1 MIDRERVEA
10 YLICVPAV
18 CFMGVG
24 WSIVHNVVI
33 VKGGCGLNG
42 IQRCG
47 LLTNHFNDF
56 LSVIVKEIAATEF
69 KTTWELESLVLG
81 VGKLSIGKDLLQ
93 E

>member
-10 YLICVPAV
+10 YLICVPVV

-42 IQRCG
+42 IQRYG
-47 LLTNHFNDF
+47 FLANHLNDF
-56 LSVIVKEIAATEF
+56 LSVIIEETAATEF
-69 KTTWELESLVLG
+69 KTIWELESLVLG
-81 VGKLSIGKDLLQ
+81 VGKLSIGKYLLQ